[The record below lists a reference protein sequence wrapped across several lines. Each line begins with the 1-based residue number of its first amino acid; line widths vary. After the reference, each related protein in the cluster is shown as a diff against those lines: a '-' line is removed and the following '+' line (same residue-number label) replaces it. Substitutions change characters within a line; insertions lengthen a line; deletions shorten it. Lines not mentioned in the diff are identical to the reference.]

1 MYHVCQTSFVQI
13 IDSGVLEDLSEDE
26 KKLQEVGIS
35 YYTVLEIMPS
45 PLRSYF

>member
-1 MYHVCQTSFVQI
+1 MLCSVHGSIDVSCVSMFLQI

-35 YYTVLEIMPS
+35 H
-45 PLRSYF
+45 